1 MPETLSVRLNRVRLH
16 SIEVPE
22 SFATEDSFT
31 VALDNHGEATHAH
44 LRLDEA
50 LSEVA
55 SIATT
60 NHYVRSGATERVPV
74 IVHEA
79 KPISGTLTVATA
91 YGSESESI
99 PVRITEPADAQ
110 GTVEIDA
117 SLVERTQRT
126 EPAAESTGTGSAGA
140 RSAGASRTGA
150 ATASPPAGPAE
161 RGFAP
166 SRGMALGGAL
176 ALVLAGIVLVAIE
189 QLAVVVGGL
198 AILLGAVA
206 FGYFLLR

>member
-1 MPETLSVRLNRVRLH
+1 
-16 SIEVPE
+16 
-22 SFATEDSFT
+22 
-31 VALDNHGEATHAH
+31 
-44 LRLDEA
+44 
-50 LSEVA
+50 
-55 SIATT
+55 
-60 NHYVRSGATERVPV
+60 V

-126 EPAAESTGTGSAGA
+126 EPAAGSTGTGSAGA